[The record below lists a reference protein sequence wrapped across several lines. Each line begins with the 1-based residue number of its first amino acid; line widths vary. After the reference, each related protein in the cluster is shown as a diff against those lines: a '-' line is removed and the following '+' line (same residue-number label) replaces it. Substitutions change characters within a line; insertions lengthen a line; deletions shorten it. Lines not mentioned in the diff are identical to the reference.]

1 MRIPTSRAATPSKIP
16 RASPAFAP
24 PDIPSLSVGA
34 DEADGVAEI
43 VEEAVAEMTPT
54 TPTTDESGEDGVG
67 DLVATTRVD
76 CTLRDGVV
84 VSRADGTWVSF
95 SDDSV
100 VVGAGLLVA
109 GARVVVCSGSSSS
122 SVELGWGRTAGGTSV
137 LRGGSSC
144 SVFCCTLP
152 PPLLGTVTISTA
164 TTVSTTLRC
173 RRTRRCA
180 CACSYAIVCL
190 GSDSTGRVV
199 SPN

>member
-1 MRIPTSRAATPSKIP
+1 
-16 RASPAFAP
+16 
-24 PDIPSLSVGA
+24 
-34 DEADGVAEI
+34 
-43 VEEAVAEMTPT
+43 MTPT

-137 LRGGSSC
+137 LRGLYLSTYTYYLII
-144 SVFCCTLP
+144 VFIFCHAMP
-152 PPLLGTVTISTA
+152 PTKKIGGDPMNQSHM
-164 TTVSTTLRC
+164 
-173 RRTRRCA
+173 
-180 CACSYAIVCL
+180 
-190 GSDSTGRVV
+190 
-199 SPN
+199 